1 MSCNKENNPV
11 KQFEGYIV
19 GYSPCSVEVD
29 DVNGN
34 SARGFYLV
42 STDLKD
48 TLLTFNFP
56 ENIISEIPSSYIV
69 DSHYCDHFP
78 ESARYEFKIKI
89 EYQNA
94 TVEEQ
99 QETGCVL
106 DTLHLW
112 EFVFCEEYTAQ
123 IIIKS
128 AKRLN

>member
-1 MSCNKENNPV
+1 MSCNRENNPV
-11 KQFEGYIV
+11 KQFEGYIA
-19 GYSPCSVEVD
+19 GYNPCSVEVD

-48 TLLTFNFP
+48 TLLTCNLP
-56 ENIISEIPSSYIV
+56 ENIISDIPSSYII
-69 DSHYCDHFP
+69 DSTDHFP

-99 QETGCVL
+99 QETSCV
-106 DTLHLW
+106 
-112 EFVFCEEYTAQ
+112 VFFAGNIFHGEYTQ